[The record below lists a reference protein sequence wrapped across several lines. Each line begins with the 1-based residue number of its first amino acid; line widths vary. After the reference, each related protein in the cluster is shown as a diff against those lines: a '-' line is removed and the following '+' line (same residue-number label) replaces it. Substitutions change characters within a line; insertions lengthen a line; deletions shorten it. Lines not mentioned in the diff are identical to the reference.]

1 MKRFRINLIRSPDV
15 IRHQGQDL
23 PRALR
28 DDGHPMRDD
37 GHKGQAADDNKATPA
52 VRRRSGQMET
62 EHANNGDPLHAS
74 DSFSNAEQT
83 ALAEDLNAQLAAQ
96 GIHQLQ
102 DLLSQVSDAVFELQ
116 QQHRSTLNEMQQVA
130 VELSVSA
137 ASWLTGVAIDAGQFA
152 VDDLIRL
159 ALHRLEADL
168 PVRVHLNPADH
179 ELLKSLLPE
188 GDTSEQLQRMNCVND
203 PALPRGG
210 CSVESGR
217 RILVSDMESRLE
229 EIRLQWME
237 NLDATQIERRGDGS
251 HGVTLRRFPDRR
263 ETA

>member
-1 MKRFRINLIRSPDV
+1 MKRFRINLNRSPDV
-15 IRHQGQDL
+15 IRHQGRDL
-23 PRALR
+23 PRAMR
-28 DDGHPMRDD
+28 ADGHQR
-37 GHKGQAADDNKATPA
+37 QATDVTKSLPA
-52 VRRRSGQMET
+52 ASGKSGSAEAK
-62 EHANNGDPLHAS
+62 HSNNGDQFDAS
-74 DSFSNAEQT
+74 GTSSTAQPAAAFEADSTQPT
-83 ALAEDLNAQLAAQ
+83 AQQIN
-96 GIHQLQ
+96 QLQ
-102 DLLSQVSDAVFELQ
+102 DLLSQVSEAVFELQ

-152 VDDLIRL
+152 VDDLIRM

-179 ELLKSLLPE
+179 ELLKKLLSE
-188 GDTSEQLQRMNCVND
+188 GDTSDQLEHMNCVND
-203 PALPRGG
+203 PGLPRGG
-210 CSVESGR
+210 CRVESGR

-251 HGVTLRRFPDRR
+251 HGGTLRRFPDRR